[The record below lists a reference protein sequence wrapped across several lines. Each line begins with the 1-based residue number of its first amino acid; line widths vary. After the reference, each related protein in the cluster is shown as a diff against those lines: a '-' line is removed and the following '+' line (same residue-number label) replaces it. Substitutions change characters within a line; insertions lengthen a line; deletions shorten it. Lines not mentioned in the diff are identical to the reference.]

1 LGTSAGEPATSV
13 WVEMGPGRIGGIDAA
28 SGLGEMPSR
37 RPGPVGRYRITR
49 APVAA
54 SALAVVL
61 VAGCGSDPAAVGASD
76 LVPSAGAVAGKAHRI
91 AGKAATVVALG
102 DSVPAGGGGC
112 DCPDFVA
119 TYAKAVEANTGKPST
134 VENLANGGST
144 SGDVLDELDQPEVK
158 SAIRSATI
166 VLIMTG
172 ANDYDDAFD
181 QASIGIDPTDVY
193 PPVATVVQDNIVAAV
208 TRIKALNKKAHV
220 VVLDYWAAE
229 EDGAVARRQYDV
241 ITEEAAAAATV
252 SVNAA
257 LAVAAKAAGATYLST
272 YTAFKGADGRK
283 DPTGLLGADGD
294 HPNSVG
300 NALIAAT
307 LSAVFPDG

>member
-1 LGTSAGEPATSV
+1 MA
-13 WVEMGPGRIGGIDAA
+13 
-28 SGLGEMPSR
+28 
-37 RPGPVGRYRITR
+37 
-49 APVAA
+49 
-54 SALAVVL
+54 ALALALVL
-61 VAGCGSDPAAVGASD
+61 VAGCGSGSDPAAVGVSD
-76 LVPSAGAVAGKAHRI
+76 PVPSAGAAHRI
-91 AGKAATVVALG
+91 GGRAATVVALG

-119 TYAKAVEANTGKPST
+119 SYAKLVEANTGRPAA

-144 SGDVLDELDQPEVK
+144 SGDVLDDLDQPEVK
-158 SAIRSATI
+158 TAVRSATI

-193 PPVATVVQDNIVAAV
+193 PPVATVVQDNVAAAV
-208 TRIKALNKKAHV
+208 TRIRALNKQAHV

-241 ITEEAAAAATV
+241 TTEEAAAAATV

-257 LAVAAKAAGATYLST
+257 LAVAARAAGATYLST
-272 YTAFKGADGRK
+272 YTAFKGADGKK

-307 LSAVFPDG
+307 LSAVFPEG